1 MILRSIEHAMICQ
14 ERLMYSEKK
23 RIEGLMMSSNISRVF
38 CARAGGF
45 EITDS
50 IQLPAWYFTEN
61 SYEPKKFALF
71 IMKVRD
77 QAAEL
82 KAKYSH
88 QLMAQVKEK
97 YPDLYAYV
105 KEERPATEPFGIA
118 LSQRYRLAMPTL
130 NLQAV
135 VTEIE
140 KEFKVFLK
148 WARDPERYEVI
159 IAGIRAE
166 QMQEGMDF
174 DKSTRYATNFQNRV
188 IKGFTALAALD
199 QHEQQQLSA
208 VSEELPDQLFVNQ
221 VVDDD
226 APQ

>member
-1 MILRSIEHAMICQ
+1 MCCLI
-14 ERLMYSEKK
+14 
-23 RIEGLMMSSNISRVF
+23 
-38 CARAGGF
+38 
-45 EITDS
+45 
-50 IQLPAWYFTEN
+50 
-61 SYEPKKFALF
+61 
-71 IMKVRD
+71 
-77 QAAEL
+77 
-82 KAKYSH
+82 
-88 QLMAQVKEK
+88 
-97 YPDLYAYV
+97 
-105 KEERPATEPFGIA
+105 
-118 LSQRYRLAMPTL
+118 
-130 NLQAV
+130 
-135 VTEIE
+135 
-140 KEFKVFLK
+140 KVFLK